1 MALPFLVNVYT
12 KTWEGEKKD
21 KRWRWSSKKGLYTNE
36 RLRHKRCR
44 KPSILH
50 LHAHRRSQLETC
62 ASIAAA
68 RSPSQPW
75 KANMFTV
82 TSPFSL
88 VLWISKKSLS
98 FHVLFVQS
106 RYHNYFHT
114 FQYTWHL
121 FILGWCSLGGFQLKN
136 IGIWGYS
143 GDLLFKILL
152 QRPTALG
159 LCAGALFCHCA
170 KSGHVAAKWDFCSC
184 LVLAS
189 DKMLT
194 LFSFGFSS

>member
-1 MALPFLVNVYT
+1 MMQETKYTAL
-12 KTWEGEKKD
+12 
-21 KRWRWSSKKGLYTNE
+21 
-36 RLRHKRCR
+36 
-44 KPSILH
+44 
-50 LHAHRRSQLETC
+50 AHRRNQLETC

-98 FHVLFVQS
+98 FHIFFVQS
-106 RYHNYFHT
+106 RHHNYFHSFIQDINT
-114 FQYTWHL
+114 FQYTWH
-121 FILGWCSLGGFQLKN
+121 ILSKHFFFLGRYCLGGFHLKN
-136 IGIWGYS
+136 TLIWGCS
-143 GDLLFKILL
+143 GNLLFKILL

-184 LVLAS
+184 LGFGLRLTH
-189 DKMLT
+189 KMLT
-194 LFSFGFSS
+194 LFSTHGSSI

>member
-1 MALPFLVNVYT
+1 MNSQGAKDAGNQVYCT
-12 KTWEGEKKD
+12 CT
-21 KRWRWSSKKGLYTNE
+21 
-36 RLRHKRCR
+36 
-44 KPSILH
+44 
-50 LHAHRRSQLETC
+50 AHRRSQLETC

-98 FHVLFVQS
+98 FHVLFVRC
-106 RYHNYFHT
+106 RYHNYFYSFIQDINT
-114 FQYTWHL
+114 FQYTWH
-121 FILGWCSLGGFQLKN
+121 ILSKHFFFLGRYCLGGFHLKN
-136 IGIWGYS
+136 TLIWGCS
-143 GDLLFKILL
+143 GNLLFKILL

-170 KSGHVAAKWDFCSC
+170 KSGHVAAKWDFCSY
-184 LVLAS
+184 LGSGLRLTHKV
-189 DKMLT
+189 LT
-194 LFSFGFSS
+194 LFSFGLSS